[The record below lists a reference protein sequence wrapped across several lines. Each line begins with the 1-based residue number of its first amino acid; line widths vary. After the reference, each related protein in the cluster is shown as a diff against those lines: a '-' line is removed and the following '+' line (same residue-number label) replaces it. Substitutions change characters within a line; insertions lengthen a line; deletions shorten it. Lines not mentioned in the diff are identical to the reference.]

1 MLGAIVSLLLVV
13 ASAYAVTQVGGV
25 ITLLFIA
32 AVLFLAYR
40 RLSLL
45 AFTTTFTVLLAA
57 YTVLGAGG
65 APAGIW
71 KGVLWLALAGLWLL
85 NVRPLR
91 KQLLTRPFMN
101 TYLKLLPTMR
111 SEERRVGKECI
122 SHWRRHRELKNATWR
137 GHAITA
143 RTHRR
148 NTKITP

>member
-13 ASAYAVTQVGGV
+13 AAAYAVTQVGGV

-71 KGVLWLALAGLWLL
+71 KGFLWLL
-85 NVRPLR
+85 LAALWLLDR
-91 KQLLTRPFMN
+91 KSTRLNSSHEWISYAVFCLKKKNGPRYLHSTGHMHKSGPN
-101 TYLKLLPTMR
+101 TGLFLI
-111 SEERRVGKECI
+111 V
-122 SHWRRHRELKNATWR
+122 
-137 GHAITA
+137 TA
-143 RTHRR
+143 
-148 NTKITP
+148 

>member
-13 ASAYAVTQVGGV
+13 AAAYAVTQVGGV

-71 KGVLWLALAGLWLL
+71 KGFLWHSLAGRWLL
-85 NVRPLR
+85 LVRPLR
-91 KQLLTRPFMN
+91 KQRCTR
-101 TYLKLLPTMR
+101 TTVKALQQLQPT
-111 SEERRVGKECI
+111 
-122 SHWRRHRELKNATWR
+122 
-137 GHAITA
+137 
-143 RTHRR
+143 
-148 NTKITP
+148 